1 METPGR
7 SVVSRQVAGVLGACV
22 VLLTAT
28 VAVWADGYVYNWN
41 GTNFYQVAKIKSET
55 QTAIMCRDGICLPDI
70 QCSACHS
77 ADVSKKPFTSAVVDA
92 HFKRYYAKGEI
103 LLAEGASMRFG
114 ALELRRLRSALMMV
128 DPKTKR
134 NMPLPDGT
142 RILKGK
148 DGLPWL
154 HVPREFTPSFGR

>member
-1 METPGR
+1 M
-7 SVVSRQVAGVLGACV
+7 SRKVAGALIAGM
-22 VLLTAT
+22 VLLGAT
-28 VAVWADGYVYNWN
+28 VALWADVYVYEWN
-41 GTNFYQVAKIKSET
+41 GSNFYQVDKIKSDR
-55 QTAIMCRDGICLPDI
+55 QSAIVCRGVCMPDVN
-70 QCSACHS
+70 CSACHS
-77 ADVSKKPFTSAVVDA
+77 ADVSKKPFTASVVDA
-92 HFKRYYAKGEI
+92 HFNRYYAKGEV
-103 LLAEGASMRFG
+103 LLADGGSLRFG

-154 HVPREFTPSFGR
+154 HVPKAFTPSFGR